1 MTNNNRGY
9 DPAGKK
15 ILVASDDPRLTAFL
29 GYNLPKLGYQ
39 VTIINDYEDEL
50 LSLLAEERT
59 DIVILDA
66 QMPTLKGIEIC
77 LRMRQRSQIPIIL
90 VSTWGVP
97 NKMMRGLDLT
107 SDSYLTEPFS
117 INELKE
123 LIEKTAS
130 QDHSTTTP

>member
-1 MTNNNRGY
+1 MTNNNREH
-9 DPAGKK
+9 DSAGKK
-15 ILVASDDPRLTAFL
+15 MLVVSDDPRLTALL

-39 VTIINDYEDEL
+39 VAIVNHYEDEL
-50 LSLLAEERT
+50 LSRLVEDRT

-77 LRMRQRSQIPIIL
+77 LRMRQRSPVPIIL
-90 VSTWGVP
+90 VSTWGAP
-97 NKMMRGLDLT
+97 NKMIRGLDLT

-117 INELKE
+117 ISGLKE